1 MYTKEQDEKSSQLHD
16 PQHFGDSTAPYGIME
31 NRNFE
36 KHTFASVLVKE
47 SLSAITGGAVV
58 STFAL

>member
-1 MYTKEQDEKSSQLHD
+1 
-16 PQHFGDSTAPYGIME
+16 ME

-58 STFAL
+58 STFANSRFCQSPPAVLPHFRLSFIQMPVKV

>member
-1 MYTKEQDEKSSQLHD
+1 
-16 PQHFGDSTAPYGIME
+16 ME